1 MKRQTMAVSVSR
13 LGYPRWLGQIVNAFN
28 GAFLSNRSVRR
39 LLALVLFFGIWQIL
53 CVINFNFFIDFQFV
67 PSPVE
72 VIKATLTFLTKNP
85 WVHFQSSIM
94 RVLWGYAIA
103 AALGVLLG
111 VPIGWFAIAEDLLMP
126 PLELLRPIPAVA
138 WIPLAILMFPNAE
151 SGMVFITFVG
161 AFFPVLISTIK
172 GVESTLSDTVLI
184 RVGQC
189 LGAKPWHIFKDIVVP
204 GAMPSIASGLVI
216 GMGNAWFCL
225 VTAEILAGRFGIGYI
240 TWESYVTSNYP
251 PIVMGMLLIGLMGA
265 FSSWAVSR
273 AMEALMPWRVIKKQ
287 GSV

>member
-1 MKRQTMAVSVSR
+1 MAVTVSK
-13 LGYPRWLGQIVNAFN
+13 PSPTNVVGQVA
-28 GAFLSNRSVRR
+28 GALKTMFLANRPLRR
-39 LLALVLFFGIWQIL
+39 VLALVLFFGGWQFLSAISFDFF
-53 CVINFNFFIDFQFV
+53 INFQLI

-72 VIKATLTFLTKNP
+72 VLKATIDFIASDP
-85 WVHFQSSIM
+85 WVHFRSSIQ
-94 RVLWGYAIA
+94 RVLIGYAVA
-103 AALGVLLG
+103 SVLGVVLGVL
-111 VPIGWFAIAEDLLMP
+111 VGWFEVVEDLVLP

-151 SGMVFITFVG
+151 SGMVYITFIG
-161 AFFPVLISTIK
+161 AFFPVLISTIR

-189 LGAKPWHIFKDIVVP
+189 LGANPWHIFKDIVVP
-204 GAMPSIASGLVI
+204 GSMPSIASGLTI

-225 VTAEILAGRFGIGYI
+225 VTAEILAGRYGVGYI

-265 FSSWAVSR
+265 FSSWAVGR
-273 AMEALMPWRVIKKQ
+273 ATTALMPWRVIKKQ
-287 GSV
+287 GGS

>member
-1 MKRQTMAVSVSR
+1 MTASAPKMRYLSWLEQAKNV
-13 LGYPRWLGQIVNAFN
+13 LGGL
-28 GAFLSNRSVRR
+28 FLSNRLARR
-39 LLALVLFFGIWQIL
+39 LLAVALFFGIWQIL
-53 CVINFNFFIDFQFV
+53 CVIKFEFFINFQFV

-72 VIKATLTFLTKNP
+72 VFRATLTFFTDDP
-85 WVHFQSSIM
+85 WVHFRSSIT
-94 RVLWGYAIA
+94 RVLWGYAVA
-103 AALGVLLG
+103 SGFGVLLG
-111 VPIGWFAIAEDLLMP
+111 ILIGWFAVAEDLLLP

-151 SGMVFITFVG
+151 SGMIFITFVG
-161 AFFPVLISTIK
+161 AFFPVLISTVS

-189 LGAKPWHIFKDIVVP
+189 LGAKPWHIFKDIVLP
-204 GAMPSIASGLVI
+204 GSLPNIASGLVI

-225 VTAEILAGRFGIGYI
+225 VTAEILAGRYGIGYI

-265 FSSWAVSR
+265 FSSWAVSKTTR
-273 AMEALMPWRVIKKQ
+273 VLMPWRVVKKQ
-287 GSV
+287 GVD

>member
-1 MKRQTMAVSVSR
+1 MAVSVPRS
-13 LGYPRWLGQIVNAFN
+13 GYPRWLGQMADGLSSLF
-28 GAFLSNRSVRR
+28 FSNRSARR
-39 LLALVLFFGIWQIL
+39 LLSLVLFFGIWQIL
-53 CVINFNFFIDFQFV
+53 CEISFDFFINFQFV

-72 VIKATLTFLTKNP
+72 VLKATLTFFTEDP
-85 WVHFQSSIM
+85 WVHFRSSIN
-94 RVLWGYAIA
+94 RVLWGYAVASGI
-103 AALGVLLG
+103 GVLLG
-111 VPIGWFAIAEDLLMP
+111 VVIGWFAVAEDLLLP

-151 SGMVFITFVG
+151 SGMIYITFVG
-161 AFFPVLISTIK
+161 AFFPVLISTIN

-204 GAMPSIASGLVI
+204 GSLPSIANGLVI

-225 VTAEILAGRFGIGYI
+225 VTAEILAGRYGVGYI

-251 PIVMGMLLIGLMGA
+251 PIVMGMLMIGLMGA
-265 FSSWAVSR
+265 FSSWVVSR
-273 AMEALMPWRVIKKQ
+273 AMELLMPWRVIKKQ
-287 GSV
+287 GTA